1 MSTAIDGTGGSLTSR
16 GNDRGFFGHP
26 RGLST
31 LFFTEMWERF
41 SYYGMRAIL
50 TLYMTKALAEGG
62 LGFDE
67 KYAALI
73 YATYVSSV
81 WYLPLIGGWLADRV
95 FGARRAV
102 LIGGIIIACG
112 HYSMAVN
119 THLNFYAGLILIAT
133 GTGLLKPNISA
144 MVGQLY
150 PEKDQR
156 RDAGFSIFYM
166 GINLGAFL
174 SPIIVGFLAQH
185 PWFRQ
190 FITSMGFDPNSA
202 WHWGFGAAGVGM
214 TLGLIQYLLP
224 FTVKMNPRAFRIL
237 IGCLGGFVIGELAGL
252 LIPRMWPLPAFIFAF
267 SGLMLGVILA
277 AWMNS
282 RNQKSDESSGYPK
295 GKLFWLV
302 RGHPLNDVGKPP
314 QPKSERKTTSGDKA
328 EGGFDA
334 VIAGLAVL
342 GALVGAALGFYF
354 GDAGFVSALFPTVVG
369 FFAGYL
375 IGTTRLLNGDEL
387 KRVLVIFILF
397 IFSILFWMTYEQAG
411 SSLTLFADRMTLRT
425 VFGWEYPSSWFQSV
439 PAIFVIIFAPMFA
452 ALWQKL
458 GDRQPSSPG
467 KFIYGL
473 FFAGMAFVVVT
484 IASMMGANGRV
495 SPWWLVAVYL
505 IQTFGELCLSPVG
518 LSTVTKLSPA
528 RMVGLMMGVWF
539 LSISIGSYI
548 AGLTTRLF
556 EGNDNAVLTRG
567 FAIFAGI
574 TLAAAL
580 ILAVLTPLIKKLIPR
595 EAI

>member
-1 MSTAIDGTGGSLTSR
+1 MSTPIDASGASSPSVA
-16 GNDRGFFGHP
+16 DRGFFGHP

-50 TLYMTKALAEGG
+50 TLYMTKALVEGG

-67 KYAALI
+67 KYAALL

-112 HYSMAVN
+112 HYSMAIN
-119 THLNFYAGLILIAT
+119 THLNFYAGLILIAC

-150 PEKDQR
+150 SEKDQR

-185 PWFRQ
+185 PSFRT
-190 FITSMGFDPNSA
+190 FLASMGLDPNSA

-214 TLGLIQYLLP
+214 TFGLIQYLLGRERLSHVGEKP
-224 FTVKMNPRAFRIL
+224 APKMAQDPGASSGFDLMTVGLAI
-237 IGCLGGFVIGELAGL
+237 LGGAIGGG
-252 LIPRMWPLPAFIFAF
+252 I
-267 SGLMLGVILA
+267 
-277 AWMNS
+277 
-282 RNQKSDESSGYPK
+282 GY
-295 GKLFWLV
+295 
-302 RGHPLNDVGKPP
+302 
-314 QPKSERKTTSGDKA
+314 
-328 EGGFDA
+328 
-334 VIAGLAVL
+334 
-342 GALVGAALGFYF
+342 YF
-354 GDAGFVSALFPTVVG
+354 GDAGLISALFPLVVG

-375 IGTTRLLNGDEL
+375 LGTTRLLTGDEL

-397 IFSILFWMTYEQAG
+397 VFSILFWMTYEQAG
-411 SSLTLFADRMTLRT
+411 SSLTLFADRMTQTT
-425 VFGWEYPSSWFQSV
+425 VFGWQYPSSWFQSV

-458 GDRQPSSPG
+458 GERQPSSPG

-473 FFAGMAFVVVT
+473 FFAGIAFVVVT
-484 IASMMGANGRV
+484 IASMLGGGGRV
-495 SPWWLVAVYL
+495 SPLWLVLVYL
-505 IQTFGELCLSPVG
+505 LQTFGELCLSPVG

-556 EGNDNAVLTRG
+556 EGNDNAVLTKG
-567 FAIFAGI
+567 FATFAAI
-574 TLAAAL
+574 TLFASL
-580 ILAVLTPLIKKLIPR
+580 VLAILTPFIKKLIPR

>member
-1 MSTAIDGTGGSLTSR
+1 MSTPIDGTAATPLTA
-16 GNDRGFFGHP
+16 NDTGFFGHP

-50 TLYMTKALAEGG
+50 TLYMTKSLAEGG

-67 KYAALI
+67 GHAALI

-81 WYLPLIGGWLADRV
+81 WYLPLIGGWLADKV

-102 LIGGIIIACG
+102 LLGGIIIACG
-112 HYSMAVN
+112 HYSMAIN
-119 THLNFYAGLILIAT
+119 THFNFYAGLILIAC

-150 PEKDQR
+150 SERDQR

-174 SPIIVGFLAQH
+174 SPIVVGFLAQH
-185 PWFRQ
+185 PAFRRM
-190 FITSMGFDPNSA
+190 IASAGLDPNTA

-214 TLGLIQYLLP
+214 TLGLIQY
-224 FTVKMNPRAFRIL
+224 
-237 IGCLGGFVIGELAGL
+237 VIG
-252 LIPRMWPLPAFIFAF
+252 
-267 SGLMLGVILA
+267 
-277 AWMNS
+277 
-282 RNQKSDESSGYPK
+282 RNRLK
-295 GKLFWLV
+295 
-302 RGHPLNDVGKPP
+302 DVGQRPD
-314 QPKSERKTTSGDKA
+314 RTA
-328 EGGFDA
+328 ENPSLEAPAGFDFLT
-334 VIAGLAVL
+334 VGL
-342 GALVGAALGFYF
+342 ALVGGVVGASLGYYI
-354 GDAGFVSALFPTVVG
+354 GGGLLSALFPLVVG
-369 FFAGYL
+369 FFSGYL

-387 KRVLVIFILF
+387 KRVLAIFILF
-397 IFSILFWMTYEQAG
+397 VFSILFWMTYEQAG
-411 SSLTLFADRMTLRT
+411 SSLTLFADRMTST
-425 VFGWEYPSSWFQSV
+425 TIFGWAYPSSWFQSV
-439 PAIFVIIFAPMFA
+439 PAIFVIIFAPIFA
-452 ALWQKL
+452 WLWQKL

-473 FFAGMAFVVVT
+473 LFAGLAFVVIT
-484 IASMMGANGRV
+484 IASMLGVSGRV
-495 SPWWLVAVYL
+495 SPLWLIVVYL

-548 AGLTTRLF
+548 AGMTTRLF

-567 FAIFAGI
+567 FAIFSVI
-574 TLAAAL
+574 TLVGAL
-580 ILAVLTPLIKKLIPR
+580 VLAVLTPLIKRLIPR
-595 EAI
+595 EIN

>member
-1 MSTAIDGTGGSLTSR
+1 MSTPIDGTGASPAIVD
-16 GNDRGFFGHP
+16 DRGFFGHP
-26 RGLST
+26 GGLST

-50 TLYMTKALAEGG
+50 TLYMTKTLAEGG

-112 HYSMAVN
+112 HYSMAIN
-119 THLNFYAGLILIAT
+119 THLNFYLGLILIAS

-150 PEKDQR
+150 PGRDKR

-174 SPIIVGFLAQH
+174 SPIVVGFLAQH
-185 PWFRQ
+185 PSFRR
-190 FITSMGFDPNSA
+190 FISSIGLDPNTA

-214 TLGLIQYLLP
+214 TLGLIQYVIGRRRLSHVGEKP
-224 FTVKMNPRAFRIL
+224 VKKSQAETASVSGQGFDFITLGLAIFGAL
-237 IGCLGGFVIGELAGL
+237 IGGGIGY
-252 LIPRMWPLPAFIFAF
+252 R
-267 SGLMLGVILA
+267 
-277 AWMNS
+277 
-282 RNQKSDESSGYPK
+282 
-295 GKLFWLV
+295 
-302 RGHPLNDVGKPP
+302 
-314 QPKSERKTTSGDKA
+314 
-328 EGGFDA
+328 
-334 VIAGLAVL
+334 
-342 GALVGAALGFYF
+342 F
-354 GDAGFVSALFPTVVG
+354 GDAGLISALFPLVVG

-375 IGTTRLLNGDEL
+375 VGTTRHLAGDEL
-387 KRVLVIFILF
+387 KRVLAIFILF
-397 IFSILFWMTYEQAG
+397 VFSILFWMTYEQAG
-411 SSLTLFADRMTLRT
+411 SSLTLFADRMTRT
-425 VFGWEYPSSWFQSV
+425 TIFGWEYPSSWFQSV

-452 ALWQKL
+452 ALWQKM

-473 FFAGMAFVVVT
+473 LFAGIAFVVIT
-484 IASMMGANGRV
+484 IAAMVGANGRV
-495 SPWWLVAVYL
+495 SPLWLIVVYL

-518 LSTVTKLSPA
+518 LSTVTKLSPG

-574 TLAAAL
+574 TLVATL
-580 ILAVLTPLIKKLIPR
+580 VLAILTPLIKKLIPR
-595 EAI
+595 EAS

>member
-1 MSTAIDGTGGSLTSR
+1 MSTPINTDGSSAEAASI
-16 GNDRGFFGHP
+16 DRGFFGHP

-50 TLYMTKALAEGG
+50 TLYMTKTLAEGG

-112 HYSMAVN
+112 HYSMAIN
-119 THLNFYAGLILIAT
+119 THLNFYAGLILIAS

-150 PEKDQR
+150 TEKDQR

-174 SPIIVGFLAQH
+174 SPIVVGFLAQH
-185 PWFRQ
+185 PWFRH
-190 FITSMGFDPNSA
+190 FISSVGFDPNSA

-214 TLGLIQYLLP
+214 TLGLVQYL
-224 FTVKMNPRAFRIL
+224 
-237 IGCLGGFVIGELAGL
+237 IGRDRLSKVGQKPAKAALTGGAE
-252 LIPRMWPLPAFIFAF
+252 
-267 SGLMLGVILA
+267 
-277 AWMNS
+277 
-282 RNQKSDESSGYPK
+282 
-295 GKLFWLV
+295 
-302 RGHPLNDVGKPP
+302 
-314 QPKSERKTTSGDKA
+314 TT
-328 EGGFDA
+328 GGFDI
-334 VIAGLAVL
+334 VTIALAV
-342 GALVGAALGFYF
+342 VGGVIGGGTGYYF
-354 GDAGFVSALFPTVVG
+354 GDAGFVSALFPLVVG

-375 IGTTRLLNGDEL
+375 IGTTRLLTGDEL
-387 KRVLVIFILF
+387 KRVLAIFILF
-397 IFSILFWMTYEQAG
+397 VFSILFWMTYEQAG
-411 SSLTLFADRMTLRT
+411 SSLTLFADRLTKTT
-425 VFGWEYPSSWFQSV
+425 VFGWQYPSSWFQSV

-452 ALWQKL
+452 WLWQRL
-458 GDRQPSSPG
+458 GNRQPSSPG

-473 FFAGMAFVVVT
+473 FFAGIAFVVVT
-484 IASMMGANGRV
+484 IASMAGGGGRV
-495 SPWWLVAVYL
+495 SPLWLVVVYL
-505 IQTFGELCLSPVG
+505 LQTFGELCLSPVG

-556 EGNDNAVLTRG
+556 EGNDTKVLTKG
-567 FAIFAGI
+567 FAIFSVI
-574 TLAAAL
+574 TLVAAL

-595 EAI
+595 EVI

>member
-1 MSTAIDGTGGSLTSR
+1 MSTPIDGTAATPAIAL
-16 GNDRGFFGHP
+16 DRGFFGHP

-50 TLYMTKALAEGG
+50 TLYMTKTLAEGG

-81 WYLPLIGGWLADRV
+81 WYLPLIGGWLADKV

-112 HYSMAVN
+112 HYSMAIN
-119 THLNFYAGLILIAT
+119 THLNFYLGLILIAS

-150 PEKDQR
+150 SERDQR

-174 SPIIVGFLAQH
+174 SPIVVGFLAQH
-185 PWFRQ
+185 PSFRRV
-190 FITSMGFDPNSA
+190 IASMGLNPNSA
-202 WHWGFGAAGVGM
+202 WHWGFAAAGVGM
-214 TLGLIQYLLP
+214 TLGLIQYVAGGNRLRDVGQKPDRLAENPSIEASSGFDFVTLGLAIAGGVIGGLL
-224 FTVKMNPRAFRIL
+224 
-237 IGCLGGFVIGELAGL
+237 GYYLGGG
-252 LIPRMWPLPAFIFAF
+252 FI
-267 SGLMLGVILA
+267 
-277 AWMNS
+277 
-282 RNQKSDESSGYPK
+282 
-295 GKLFWLV
+295 
-302 RGHPLNDVGKPP
+302 
-314 QPKSERKTTSGDKA
+314 
-328 EGGFDA
+328 
-334 VIAGLAVL
+334 
-342 GALVGAALGFYF
+342 
-354 GDAGFVSALFPTVVG
+354 SALFPLVVG

-375 IGTTRLLNGDEL
+375 IGTTRLLSGGEL
-387 KRVLVIFILF
+387 KRVLAIFILF
-397 IFSILFWMTYEQAG
+397 VFSILFWMTYEQAG
-411 SSLTLFADRMTLRT
+411 SSLTLFADRLTQTT
-425 VFGWEYPSSWFQSV
+425 VFGWQYPSSWFQSV
-439 PAIFVIIFAPMFA
+439 PAVFVIIFAPVFA
-452 ALWQKL
+452 AIWQKL

-473 FFAGMAFVVVT
+473 FFAGLAFVVITV
-484 IASMMGANGRV
+484 ASMLAAGGRV
-495 SPWWLVAVYL
+495 SPLWLVVVYL

-556 EGNDNAVLTRG
+556 EGNDTAVLTRG

-574 TLAAAL
+574 TLFATL
-580 ILAVLTPLIKKLIPR
+580 VLAVLTRFIKKLIPR
-595 EAI
+595 EVN